1 MKIFIFYLNFCGAI
15 EENGICYANCEGADG
30 VCNQFNME
38 IAEQSLFRK
47 GRCVL
52 ALRTCLFVVA

>member
-1 MKIFIFYLNFCGAI
+1 MKIFIFYFNFCGAI

-38 IAEQSLFRK
+38 IAEQSLFR
-47 GRCVL
+47 
-52 ALRTCLFVVA
+52 